1 VLLVLT
7 RQNFIDA
14 APPQASRRRIA
25 PTVPT
30 PAPSAAPAAAAPLAP
45 ATPTQPPAPASLLSS
60 APPLTLPALTQP
72 AAAAAAPEDNGP
84 RQKGASFAGE
94 DIPAVPDALLPDGW
108 TAHVD
113 PASGKTFYVAASGDT
128 AWDVPAALPAA
139 ASDI

>member
-1 VLLVLT
+1 MLT

-14 APPQASRRRIA
+14 APPQASRRR
-25 PTVPT
+25 
-30 PAPSAAPAAAAPLAP
+30 PAPPVPS
-45 ATPTQPPAPASLLSS
+45 PAPASLLPS

-84 RQKGASFAGE
+84 RQKDVSFAGE
-94 DIPAVPDALLPDGW
+94 NAPAVPDALLPDGW

-128 AWDVPAALPAA
+128 TWGVPAALPAA

>member
-1 VLLVLT
+1 VLT

-14 APPQASRRRIA
+14 APPQASRRR
-25 PTVPT
+25 
-30 PAPSAAPAAAAPLAP
+30 PAPPVPSPAPASVAPFAPAAH
-45 ATPTQPPAPASLLSS
+45 TQPPAPASLLPS

-84 RQKGASFAGE
+84 RQKDVSFAGGNA
-94 DIPAVPDALLPDGW
+94 PAVPDALLPDGW

-128 AWDVPAALPAA
+128 TWDVPAALPAA